1 MSILKY
7 SNKCNPAASAA
18 NMKYITRD
26 SAADSIS
33 FHNLPELE
41 AADRIDAKSRA
52 INYAEERELEEECRV
67 RGNENGTPRNHN
79 RMIISFDRKES
90 TELAK
95 EEVHKFLDKNF
106 PNQKAVVS
114 IHQDRDHTHS
124 HVWFDCR
131 DVGTD
136 RKSRLNPKDFYSLD
150 EKWAKQYDE
159 RYKTSYEREYREKK
173 DETREW
179 KKAEYE
185 RTQGAA
191 GKRILP
197 LDKPHR
203 HNHNKAQILRDKE
216 IREHGYNKEPADRDK
231 PIIER
236 GQPRA
241 EREEPTRGRG
251 EPEMED
257 FIRRIDR
264 TERTLDEAFSDT
276 QGVLDATE
284 RTKHAIVRTEQT
296 IARGE
301 PEREQLQ
308 EAANRF
314 LQQRNREIERSN
326 ERSIERDD
334 GRGR

>member
-18 NMKYITRD
+18 NVKYITRD

-33 FHNLPELE
+33 FHNLPELD
-41 AADRIDAKSRA
+41 AADRIQAKSNA
-52 INYAEERELEEECRV
+52 INYAEERVLEEECRV

-90 TELAK
+90 TEIAK

-114 IHQDRDHTHS
+114 IHQDQDHTHS

-179 KKAEYE
+179 KKEQYE
-185 RTQGAA
+185 LTKGEA

-216 IREHGYNKEPADRDK
+216 IREHGFNKEPTDRDK
-231 PIIER
+231 PVIER
-236 GQPRA
+236 GQPAVERGEREMENYSQQVEQTEHTLRQRTELSQRADQTVGRSEQVSGRSEQSIDRA
-241 EREEPTRGRG
+241 EHTAGRLH
-251 EPEMED
+251 ETT
-257 FIRRIDR
+257 RRI
-264 TERTLDEAFSDT
+264 F
-276 QGVLDATE
+276 
-284 RTKHAIVRTEQT
+284 EQH
-296 IARGE
+296 
-301 PEREQLQ
+301 
-308 EAANRF
+308 
-314 LQQRNREIERSN
+314 NREVERS
-326 ERSIERDD
+326 ERSRDRDD